1 MQSQISNQYTN
12 VNLVS
17 SKNFR
22 GLADTLAGRA
32 QTVSQSIW
40 HQLRSPFLL
49 PLGCCGTCVQW
60 EAIEYGKMGCLVCG
74 SFHICCITTCPATEI
89 ENNHVCNITGAV
101 VKSITYDSSEYLSTA
116 TYDTPTSTTTCK
128 SIRRAMGIQPT
139 TKHSSLSQPQP
150 HDSITVGKE
159 HFNDRPTPRVGR
171 LVSVIPAKKHTVS
184 RCINFHER
192 VCLRVLC
199 SDITNQCYQKEQVKL
214 KNRLRWSFMR
224 HVRAFKLRKRE
235 AYPNCIVMLSNI
247 ATDIENYRLPVKNCT
262 DAVRKELAR
271 ICAQDIFKFT
281 CSMTQSN
288 ALFTLNMDPTTM
300 VIGLLY
306 LLRSGLVHKNMTVL
320 PQYRA
325 LAYLLPPENYIYL
338 FGVKSKIIT
347 ECENIVKC
355 HLRTLS
361 DSDIKDIGYEAFD
374 RLV

>member
-1 MQSQISNQYTN
+1 MDTN
-12 VNLVS
+12 VKLLS
-17 SKNFR
+17 SQNFR
-22 GLADTLAGRA
+22 GLSDTAVGKA
-32 QTVSQSIW
+32 HTVSQNIW
-40 HQLRSPFLL
+40 RQLRSPFLL

-60 EAIEYGKMGCLVCG
+60 EAIEYGKMGCVVCG
-74 SFHICCITTCPATEI
+74 SFHICCITTCPITEI

-101 VKSITYDSSEYLSTA
+101 VKTITYDTSEYLSTA
-116 TYDTPTSTTTCK
+116 AYDTQPSTITCK
-128 SIRRAMGIQPT
+128 SIRRALGIQPN
-139 TKHSSLSQPQP
+139 TKTSTSTQSQFHNSHNVDKDNSTHGVVQR
-150 HDSITVGKE
+150 IG
-159 HFNDRPTPRVGR
+159 RV
-171 LVSVIPAKKHTVS
+171 VSVTPTKRHTVS

-192 VCLRVLC
+192 ICLRVLC
-199 SDITNQCYQKEQVKL
+199 SDTTDQCYEKEQVKL
-214 KNRLRWSFMR
+214 RNRLRWSFMR
-224 HVRAFKLRKRE
+224 HVRAFKLRHRDM
-235 AYPNCIVMLSNI
+235 YPNCIVMLSSI
-247 ATDIENYRLPVKNCT
+247 ATDIENYRLPVANST

-271 ICAQDIFKFT
+271 NCAQDIFRFT

-320 PQYRA
+320 PQYRS

-361 DSDIKDIGYEAFD
+361 DIDIKDIGYEAFD
-374 RLV
+374 RLVH